1 MANSGIIWIDQT
13 FDFCVKLLIDVA
25 NIMGITYEEIN
36 VWIFCVIWPILS
48 LIMFAEILRLRLKIS
63 IHNDSRKYWI
73 MLIIISFL
81 LNFFLIGYFLLIMVT
96 GIVDQFSSSDPAM
109 KIFFNIDFWE
119 LLLLLTFCLFLPIIN
134 MRLIYE
140 NYSINR

>member
-1 MANSGIIWIDQT
+1 
-13 FDFCVKLLIDVA
+13 
-25 NIMGITYEEIN
+25 
-36 VWIFCVIWPILS
+36 
-48 LIMFAEILRLRLKIS
+48 
-63 IHNDSRKYWI
+63 

-109 KIFFNIDFWE
+109 KIFFNIDLLE
-119 LLLLLTFCLFLPIIN
+119 LFLLLTFCLFLPIIN